1 MSKWNPW
8 KWIKDDFYNGDREL
22 AYEEIRETL
31 YARLK
36 DVRDRINE
44 PKPDWL
50 NPHDY
55 GSGYLIGKMKACK
68 EEEKFLLDLVDR
80 IERS

>member
-1 MSKWNPW
+1 MKFWNIF
-8 KWIKDDFYNGDREL
+8 KNNFYSGDREM
-22 AYEEIRETL
+22 AYDEIRETL

-55 GSGYLIGKMKACK
+55 GSGFLIGRLKATK
-68 EEEKFLLDLVDR
+68 EEEKFILELLDKM
-80 IERS
+80 ERS